1 MSIPTIPGDAA
12 ELAREGAGL
21 DAAATALLDLTAAL
35 HRLADEDESIG
46 HAADALRERTGEA
59 AASVLRVEPRYRVT
73 ADAVVGFASVVDD
86 VQDRVRAAASRAEDA
101 VLDRIG
107 LDDRLADLE
116 LERPAV
122 DEVAELFAWEERRD
136 ALVRLRDGAVERLLD
151 AEAAAERARDDW
163 WEAGERAAERVS
175 TEFEELSDSLI
186 DAIVSAVV
194 SAAEAAVDAIEQ
206 LDAWIDAVAEW
217 ASTVLVDAIT
227 LLVVASAALAAA
239 GLLLSVLV
247 VAFSNPLVLAGLAS
261 GALTVEQVIDQGI
274 ALTLQALPVL
284 APTILLLL
292 AYEASRP
299 TPAMRRDAE
308 LERAHASRT
317 TEGAAEYAMLQAGA
331 VDALGGEDSTVVQ
344 VVEVLD
350 ENGERVGWRVTPPS
364 TQDWQLR
371 GDQGAM
377 NDLSSNLM
385 LMLQPESQAAYE
397 RAVLSAMEGAGIPP
411 GDPVMLVGFSQ
422 GGILAG
428 KLAAD
433 PDLPYDIDA
442 ILVAGAPIDH
452 FDIPRGG
459 PDAPVVLSLQHGRED
474 IVHRLD
480 GAAPVDSE
488 RWRTVAVDPP
498 AGEPAHNA
506 GSYAQT
512 AFEHLDGAPAGEL
525 SSADIERFFSEN
537 ERVQYFQGAE
547 R

>member
-1 MSIPTIPGDAA
+1 MSIRGIPGDASV
-12 ELAREGAGL
+12 LAREGAGL
-21 DAAATALLDLTAAL
+21 DEAASGLLDLTRAL

-46 HAADALRERTGEA
+46 RAADALRERTGEA
-59 AASVLRVEPRYRVT
+59 AQSVLRVEPRYRVT
-73 ADAVVGFASVVDD
+73 AEVVSGFASVVDD
-86 VQDRVRAAASRAEDA
+86 AQGRVRAAASRAEDA
-101 VLDRIG
+101 LVDRLGI
-107 LDDRLADLE
+107 DDRLAE
-116 LERPAV
+116 LDAARPGV
-122 DEVAELFAWEERRD
+122 EEVAELLDWEERRD
-136 ALVRLRDGAVERLLD
+136 ALLRLREDAVERLRD
-151 AEAAAERARDDW
+151 AEAAAERARDEW
-163 WEAGERAAERVS
+163 WEAGGRAAERVS
-175 TEFEELSDSLI
+175 REFEELSDSLV

-217 ASTVLVDAIT
+217 ASTVLRDAVT
-227 LLVVASAALAAA
+227 MLVISSAALAAA
-239 GLLLSVLV
+239 GFLLSVLV
-247 VAFSNPLVLAGLAS
+247 VAFSSPLVLSALAS

-284 APTILLLL
+284 APAILLLL
-292 AYEASRP
+292 ADEASRP
-299 TPAMRRDAE
+299 TPAMRRDRS
-308 LERAHASRT
+308 LEKGHLSRDDQ
-317 TEGAAEYAMLQAGA
+317 GLAQYAFQQAAV
-331 VDALGGEDSTVVQ
+331 VDALGHDSSTVVQ

-350 ENGERVGWRVTPPS
+350 ESGERVGWRVTPPS
-364 TQDWQLR
+364 TQDWQLH
-371 GDQGAM
+371 GDRGAM
-377 NDLSSNLM
+377 NDLSSNLA

-397 RAVLSAMEGAGIPP
+397 RAVLSAMEGAGIQP

-433 PDLPYDIDA
+433 PDVPYEIDA

-452 FDIPRGG
+452 FDIPRSG
-459 PDAPVVLSLQHGRED
+459 PDAPVVLSLQHGRGD

-480 GAAPVDSE
+480 GVAPVDSE

-498 AGEPAHNA
+498 PGEAAHNA
-506 GSYAQT
+506 GSYAAT
-512 AFEHLDGAPAGEL
+512 AREHLDGAPAGEL